1 VEVTES
7 PSVDGLAYRMQYLRP
22 HNWSFGRCGHL
33 ARRSAFIRPE
43 HREPTAPAESK
54 RSDMVSAASQYDWN
68 RHDCAA
74 SIR

>member
-43 HREPTAPAESK
+43 HREPSRTRGIEAF
-54 RSDMVSAASQYDWN
+54 
-68 RHDCAA
+68 
-74 SIR
+74 